1 MSDLICGR
9 IAKTQGSREVA
20 CVHRQ
25 ALAKKQGSQE
35 PTTTLELILKVSKK
49 QRAAGGEAGA
59 EDMLQL

>member
-9 IAKTQGSREVA
+9 IARTQGSREVA
-20 CVHRQ
+20 CAHRQ